1 MAAAGWAPGAT
12 TTSFTAVLD
21 SISVSRFIEPGAARG
36 VCFFG
41 PLPIGGTNQREAV
54 MSGGWVAAFVV
65 VLSACFLILGA
76 CAGGNDD
83 RESSGSASASPTAP
97 GNSSDGGSA
106 AATPTII
113 AVQGFEEVTVVSG
126 LDQPTNFAFAPDG
139 RIFIAGQQGD
149 VRIVRD
155 GVLLPTAFV
164 ELTVNSFKQ
173 RGLFGLALDPDFEAN
188 GYVYLYFTLEHD
200 AANPSGPKMNRLIRV
215 TADGDVAAPGSE
227 IVLLGSVVGDPSH
240 SFCEDFPSGS
250 DCLPADGCC
259 HVGGG
264 LRFAPDG
271 TIFVATGDGASTIEL
286 RFRSQNLDSLAGKM
300 LRINPDGSAPTDN
313 PYFTG
318 DPAANRSKVWAYGLR
333 EPFRFGLQPGTAL
346 PFIGDVGGLFWEE
359 INIAYPGVNLGWP
372 CYEGQGRHY
381 GAEQYPIC
389 ETLFLEGPDAVA
401 PPLHTYPNPGN
412 RAVIGGDFA
421 LTYPEPYAG
430 AYFFGD
436 WAQSTISYL
445 TVDDDNNLIDVQ
457 EFATGAG
464 GPVALKT
471 GPDGE
476 IYYLAWNAGE
486 LRHIRWAG

>member
-1 MAAAGWAPGAT
+1 M
-12 TTSFTAVLD
+12 
-21 SISVSRFIEPGAARG
+21 SRGRGAA
-36 VCFFG
+36 FG
-41 PLPIGGTNQREAV
+41 
-54 MSGGWVAAFVV
+54 V
-65 VLSACFLILGA
+65 VLSACLLVLGA
-76 CAGGNDD
+76 CDGGNDD
-83 RESSGSASASPTAP
+83 RGPSGSASASPPPP
-97 GNSSDGGSA
+97 GSSSDGGSA
-106 AATPTII
+106 AATI
-113 AVQGFEEVTVVSG
+113 AAPGFEEVTVVGG

-155 GVLLPTAFV
+155 GVLLPTPFV
-164 ELTVNSFKQ
+164 ELPVNSFEQ
-173 RGLFGLALDPDFEAN
+173 RGLFGLALDPNFEAN
-188 GYVYLYFTLEHD
+188 GYVYLFFTYEHD
-200 AANPSGPKMNRLIRV
+200 AADPTGPKTGRLIRL

-240 SFCEDFPSGS
+240 SSCEDFPAGS

-264 LRFAPDG
+264 LRFASDG
-271 TIFVATGDGASTIEL
+271 TLFVATGDGANAFEL

-300 LRINPDGSAPTDN
+300 LRINPDGSAPANN

-333 EPFRFGLQPGTAL
+333 EPFRFGLQPGTDL
-346 PFIGDVGGLFWEE
+346 PFIGDVGSLFWEE

-389 ETLFLEGPDAVA
+389 EALFLEGPDAVA
-401 PPLHTYPNPGN
+401 PPLHTYPTSYH
-412 RAVIGGDFA
+412 AVIGGDFA

-436 WAQSTISYL
+436 WARSTVSYL

-464 GPVALKT
+464 GPVTLKT

-476 IYYLAWNAGE
+476 IYYLAWNTGE
-486 LRHIRWAG
+486 LRRIRWAGSNRSSGGR